1 MMIRRLLVLL
11 ALLLPVSAAAAAD
24 LDMNAVAR
32 DLSAKGDALVAT
44 YAVADGAT
52 TAEGFSDLYFEV
64 FEGSGMEQAVGMRS
78 PAGKTE
84 LEALFA
90 DVIGKAAQGRPKA
103 DVEAAWRV
111 LDGRLAATAG
121 THADAATGPV
131 ATFVQSFL
139 ILLREGFEAMLVITA
154 LVAYLRRSG
163 QGDKVRV
170 IGHGVGWAT
179 LASLAAAWALTQ
191 LPQLS
196 GQNQEVLE
204 GCVMLLAAAVLF
216 HVSFWLMSKREAQ
229 AWQAYVK
236 AQVDAAAQ
244 SGRLWA
250 LGLAAFLAVFR
261 EGAETVLFYQAL
273 VLSSPGQMPALLAG
287 IAAAALALAALYWA
301 MRALSFR
308 LPIRLFFTATAGLL
322 FFLAVSFAG
331 RGVLELQEGKILPIT
346 PVDLLPRIE
355 WLGLFP
361 TVESLGAQALLV
373 VPMVAALLWHARS
386 RVVK

>member
-44 YAVADGAT
+44 YAAADGAT

-204 GCVMLLAAAVLF
+204 GGVMLLAAAVLF

-273 VLSSPGQMPALLAG
+273 VLASPGQMPALVAG